1 MARGT
6 RGSGAKNRGGTPY
19 VNPNTN
25 TNVRGSA
32 FNGGVQ
38 KSSSTINKVD
48 PKQFDSRRDSQK
60 NITSRGQASAK
71 SQRRGGV
78 LRYPLEALTG
88 TTDYLQIDIIE
99 FKRPPNQII
108 RPTGSGAN
116 TLNRAVGRTTS
127 GSLARKAVINDGSI
141 LLQVPSQVQDSN
153 SVQFGDS
160 EMNTIAGAAAGAISG
175 VMKEGGQAL
184 SDSIQGKK
192 GAGEAISDLVAKGK
206 AGAENMIGNTPGLMN
221 AAQQGLNAKL
231 TSSAL
236 GVFGANVSTSQ
247 LLARSTGQVFN
258 PNLELLFDK
267 PTLRSFR
274 FSFKMTPRSQ
284 EEARQCKLIIRSFK
298 QNMAPKANAEGSG
311 SLGGSSIF
319 LKSPNIFELR
329 YRKGNRDHPFL
340 HKFKQCF
347 LTDFSVNYTAEGLH
361 TTYDDA
367 TPISMQM
374 DMTFKEI
381 EPIYDVDYKDSDNS
395 VGF

>member
-1 MARGT
+1 MKGFSSVAEMNAAT
-6 RGSGAKNRGGTPY
+6 
-19 VNPNTN
+19 
-25 TNVRGSA
+25 
-32 FNGGVQ
+32 NGGKDDWWEAYQ
-38 KSSSTINKVD
+38 NKKNAEDSKFTNNNESTK
-48 PKQFDSRRDSQK
+48 
-60 NITSRGQASAK
+60 GQQAPK

-206 AGAENMIGNTPGLMN
+206 AGAENMIGNTPGLIN
-221 AAQQGLNAKL
+221 AAQTGLNAKL
-231 TSSAL
+231 TSAAL

-274 FSFKMTPRSQ
+274 FSFKMTPRSLA
-284 EEARQCKLIIRSFK
+284 ESRQCRLIIRSFK
-298 QNMAPKANAEGSG
+298 QNMAPKANTEGSG

-347 LTDFSVNYTAEGLH
+347 LTDFSVNYTAEGTH
-361 TTYDDA
+361 TTYNDA
-367 TPISMQM
+367 TPVSMTM

>member
-1 MARGT
+1 MKGFSSVAEMNAAT
-6 RGSGAKNRGGTPY
+6 
-19 VNPNTN
+19 
-25 TNVRGSA
+25 
-32 FNGGVQ
+32 NGGKDDWWEAYQ
-38 KSSSTINKVD
+38 NKKNAEDSKFTNNNESTK
-48 PKQFDSRRDSQK
+48 
-60 NITSRGQASAK
+60 GQQAPK

-206 AGAENMIGNTPGLMN
+206 AGAENMIGNTPGLIN

-347 LTDFSVNYTAEGLH
+347 LTDFSVNYTAEGTH
-361 TTYDDA
+361 TTYNDA
-367 TPISMQM
+367 TPVSMTM

-381 EPIYDVDYKDSDNS
+381 EPIYDTDYKDGDTS

>member
-1 MARGT
+1 MAREIVGYKTNKRGRRVPIYGT
-6 RGSGAKNRGGTPY
+6 KTELSAETQASIDAANQNAKAKNNSSLNNLVTKGQSTP
-19 VNPNTN
+19 
-25 TNVRGSA
+25 
-32 FNGGVQ
+32 
-38 KSSSTINKVD
+38 
-48 PKQFDSRRDSQK
+48 
-60 NITSRGQASAK
+60 K

-88 TTDYLQIDIIE
+88 TTDYLQIDILE
-99 FKRPPNQII
+99 YKRPNNQVI
-108 RPTGSGAN
+108 RPVGSAAN
-116 TLNRAVGRTTS
+116 TLNRSVGGTTS
-127 GSLARKAVINDGSI
+127 GSLATKAVINDGSI
-141 LLQVPSQVQDSN
+141 LLQIPNQVQDGN
-153 SVQFGDS
+153 SVNFGDS
-160 EMNTIAGAAAGAISG
+160 EMNTIAGAAAGAIQG

-192 GAGEAISDLVAKGK
+192 GAGEAIAELTAKAK
-206 AGAENMIGNTPGLMN
+206 AGADNLVGNAPGLMS
-221 AAQQGLNAKL
+221 AAQAGLNAKL

-236 GVFGANVSTSQ
+236 GLFGANVSTSQ

-267 PTLRSFR
+267 PTLRTFR

-284 EEARQCKLIIRSFK
+284 EESRQCKLIIRSFK
-298 QNMAPKANAEGSG
+298 RNMAPKANVEGSG
-311 SLGGSSIF
+311 SLSGSSIF

-347 LTDFSVNYTAEGLH
+347 LTDFSVNYTAEGVH

-381 EPIYDVDYKDSDNS
+381 EPIYDVDYADSDTS

>member
-1 MARGT
+1 MKGFSSVAEMNAAT
-6 RGSGAKNRGGTPY
+6 
-19 VNPNTN
+19 
-25 TNVRGSA
+25 
-32 FNGGVQ
+32 NGGKDDWWESYQ
-38 KSSSTINKVD
+38 NKKNTEDSKITNNNESTK
-48 PKQFDSRRDSQK
+48 
-60 NITSRGQASAK
+60 GQQAPK

-206 AGAENMIGNTPGLMN
+206 AGAENMIGNTPGLIN
-221 AAQQGLNAKL
+221 AAQTGLNAKL
-231 TSSAL
+231 TSAAL

-274 FSFKMTPRSQ
+274 FSFKMTPRSLA
-284 EEARQCKLIIRSFK
+284 ESRQCRLIIRSFK
-298 QNMAPKANAEGSG
+298 QNMAPKANTEGSG

-347 LTDFSVNYTAEGLH
+347 LTDFSVNYTAEGTH
-361 TTYDDA
+361 TTYNDA
-367 TPISMQM
+367 TPVSMTM

>member
-1 MARGT
+1 MSYTEEQIAGMKGFSSVAEMNAAT
-6 RGSGAKNRGGTPY
+6 
-19 VNPNTN
+19 
-25 TNVRGSA
+25 
-32 FNGGVQ
+32 NGGKDDWWEAYQNKKNTEDSKVTNNNE
-38 KSSSTINKVD
+38 STK
-48 PKQFDSRRDSQK
+48 
-60 NITSRGQASAK
+60 GQQAPK

>member
-1 MARGT
+1 MSYTEEQIAGMKGFSSVAEMNAAT
-6 RGSGAKNRGGTPY
+6 
-19 VNPNTN
+19 
-25 TNVRGSA
+25 
-32 FNGGVQ
+32 NGGKDDWWESYQNKKNTEDSKVTNNNE
-38 KSSSTINKVD
+38 STK
-48 PKQFDSRRDSQK
+48 
-60 NITSRGQASAK
+60 GQQAPK

-206 AGAENMIGNTPGLMN
+206 AGAENMIGNTPGLIN
-221 AAQQGLNAKL
+221 AAQTGLNAKL
-231 TSSAL
+231 TSAAL

-274 FSFKMTPRSQ
+274 FSFKMTPRSLA
-284 EEARQCKLIIRSFK
+284 ESRQCRLIIRSFK
-298 QNMAPKANAEGSG
+298 QNMAPKANTEGSG

-347 LTDFSVNYTAEGLH
+347 LTDFSVNYTAEGTH
-361 TTYDDA
+361 TTYNDA
-367 TPISMQM
+367 TPVSMTM

>member
-6 RGSGAKNRGGTPY
+6 RGSGAKRRSGTPY

-25 TNVRGSA
+25 TNIRGSA

-38 KSSSTINKVD
+38 RSSTTINKVD
-48 PKQFDSRRDSQK
+48 PKQFDQRRDSQK
-60 NITSRGQASAK
+60 NTTTTGQASAK

-274 FSFKMTPRSQ
+274 FSFKMTPRSPSEA
-284 EEARQCKLIIRSFK
+284 EECKNIIRSFK
-298 QNMAPKANAEGSG
+298 LNMAPKTKNTGSIGGSG
-311 SLGGSSIF
+311 VF
-319 LKSPNIFELR
+319 LKTPNVFELR
-329 YRKGNRDHPFL
+329 YKKGGGEHPFL

-347 LTDFSVNYTAEGLH
+347 LTNFSVNYTAEGTH

-367 TPISMQM
+367 TPVSMQM

>member
-1 MARGT
+1 MSYTEEQIAGMKGFSSVAEMNAAT
-6 RGSGAKNRGGTPY
+6 
-19 VNPNTN
+19 
-25 TNVRGSA
+25 
-32 FNGGVQ
+32 NGGKDDWWESYQ
-38 KSSSTINKVD
+38 NKKNTEDSKITNNNESTK
-48 PKQFDSRRDSQK
+48 
-60 NITSRGQASAK
+60 GQQAPK

-206 AGAENMIGNTPGLMN
+206 AGAENMIGNTPGLIN
-221 AAQQGLNAKL
+221 AAQTGLNAKL
-231 TSSAL
+231 TSAAL

-274 FSFKMTPRSQ
+274 FSFKMTPRSLA
-284 EEARQCKLIIRSFK
+284 ESRQCRLIIRSFK
-298 QNMAPKANAEGSG
+298 QNMAPKANTEGSG

-347 LTDFSVNYTAEGLH
+347 LTDFSVNYTAEGTH
-361 TTYDDA
+361 TTYNDA
-367 TPISMQM
+367 TPVSMTM

>member
-6 RGSGAKNRGGTPY
+6 RGSGAKRRSGTPY

-25 TNVRGSA
+25 TNIRGSA

-38 KSSSTINKVD
+38 RSSTTINKVD
-48 PKQFDSRRDSQK
+48 PKQFDQRRDSQK
-60 NITSRGQASAK
+60 NISSRGQASAK

-108 RPTGSGAN
+108 RPTGSAAN

-153 SVQFGDS
+153 SVQYGDS
-160 EMNTIAGAAAGAISG
+160 EMNTLAGAAAGAIQG
-175 VMKEGGQAL
+175 AMTDVGGAV
-184 SDSIQGKK
+184 SDRLQGDSK
-192 GAGEAISDLVAKGK
+192 AMENLLPNAK
-206 AGAENMIGNTPGLMN
+206 AGIDKIVGDAPGLIN
-221 AAQQGLNAKL
+221 AAQTGLNAKL
-231 TSSAL
+231 TSAAL
-236 GVFGANVSTSQ
+236 GVFGANVSTSD
-247 LLARSTGQVFN
+247 LLARSSGQVFN

-274 FSFKMTPRSQ
+274 FSFKMTPRSLA
-284 EEARQCKLIIRSFK
+284 ESRQCKLIIRSFK
-298 QNMAPKANAEGSG
+298 QNMAPKANTEGGEFS
-311 SLGGSSIF
+311 GSSIF

>member
-1 MARGT
+1 MTREIVGYKTNRRGRRVPIYRKKT
-6 RGSGAKNRGGTPY
+6 EL
-19 VNPNTN
+19 NPD
-25 TNVRGSA
+25 
-32 FNGGVQ
+32 
-38 KSSSTINKVD
+38 I
-48 PKQFDSRRDSQK
+48 
-60 NITSRGQASAK
+60 QASIDAANQNAKDRKNASLNNLVSKGQSTPK

-88 TTDYLQIDIIE
+88 TTDYLQIDILE
-99 FKRPPNQII
+99 YKRPNNQVI
-108 RPTGSGAN
+108 RPVGSAAN
-116 TLNRAVGRTTS
+116 TLNRSVGGTTS
-127 GSLARKAVINDGSI
+127 GSLATKAVINDGSI
-141 LLQVPSQVQDSN
+141 LLQIPNQVQDGN
-153 SVQFGDS
+153 NVNFGDS
-160 EMNTIAGAAAGAISG
+160 EMNTIAGAAAGAIQG
-175 VMKEGGQAL
+175 VMREGGQAL

-192 GAGEAISDLVAKGK
+192 GAGEAIAELSAKAK
-206 AGAENMIGNTPGLMN
+206 AGADNLIGNAPGLMS
-221 AAQQGLNAKL
+221 AAQAGLNAKL

-236 GVFGANVSTSQ
+236 GLFGANVSTSQ

-284 EEARQCKLIIRSFK
+284 EESRQCKLIIRSFK
-298 QNMAPKANAEGSG
+298 RNMAPKANVEGSG
-311 SLGGSSIF
+311 SLSGSSIF

-329 YRKGNRDHPFL
+329 YRKGNSDHPFL

-347 LTDFSVNYTAEGLH
+347 LTDFSVNYTAEGVH

-367 TPISMQM
+367 TPVSMQM

-381 EPIYDVDYKDSDNS
+381 EPIYDVDYTDSDTS

>member
-1 MARGT
+1 MPNFPPNYAEQEKFFASKEYQT
-6 RGSGAKNRGGTPY
+6 GAKEAIKNNQPLPKPPASNSSLNNLVTKGQSTP
-19 VNPNTN
+19 
-25 TNVRGSA
+25 
-32 FNGGVQ
+32 
-38 KSSSTINKVD
+38 
-48 PKQFDSRRDSQK
+48 
-60 NITSRGQASAK
+60 K

-88 TTDYLQIDIIE
+88 TTDYLQIDILE
-99 FKRPPNQII
+99 YKRPNNQVI
-108 RPTGSGAN
+108 RPVGSAAN
-116 TLNRAVGRTTS
+116 TLNRSVGGTTS
-127 GSLARKAVINDGSI
+127 GSLATKAVINDGSI
-141 LLQVPSQVQDSN
+141 LLQIPNQIQDGN
-153 SVQFGDS
+153 SVNFGDS
-160 EMNTIAGAAAGAISG
+160 EMNTIAGAAAGAIQG

-192 GAGEAISDLVAKGK
+192 GAGEAIAELTAKAK
-206 AGAENMIGNTPGLMN
+206 AGADNLVGNAPGLMS
-221 AAQQGLNAKL
+221 AAQAGLNAKL

-236 GVFGANVSTSQ
+236 GLFGANVSTSQ

-267 PTLRSFR
+267 PTLRTFR

-284 EEARQCKLIIRSFK
+284 EESRQCKLIIRSFK
-298 QNMAPKANAEGSG
+298 RNMAPKANVEGSG
-311 SLGGSSIF
+311 SLSGSSIF

-329 YRKGNRDHPFL
+329 YRKGNSDHPFL

-347 LTDFSVNYTAEGLH
+347 LTDFSVNYTAEGVH

-381 EPIYDVDYKDSDNS
+381 EPIYDVDYADSDTS

>member
-1 MARGT
+1 MKGFSSVAEMNAAT
-6 RGSGAKNRGGTPY
+6 
-19 VNPNTN
+19 
-25 TNVRGSA
+25 
-32 FNGGVQ
+32 NGGKDDWWEAYQ
-38 KSSSTINKVD
+38 NKKNAEDSKFTNNNESTK
-48 PKQFDSRRDSQK
+48 
-60 NITSRGQASAK
+60 GQQAPK

-206 AGAENMIGNTPGLMN
+206 AGAENMIGNTPGLIN
-221 AAQQGLNAKL
+221 AAQTGLNAKL
-231 TSSAL
+231 TSAAL

-274 FSFKMTPRSQ
+274 FSFKMTPRSLS
-284 EEARQCKLIIRSFK
+284 ESRQCRLIIRSFK
-298 QNMAPKANAEGSG
+298 QNMAPKANTEGSG

-347 LTDFSVNYTAEGLH
+347 LTDFSVNYTAEGTH
-361 TTYDDA
+361 TTYNDA
-367 TPISMQM
+367 TPVSMTM

>member
-1 MARGT
+1 MSGLGDPNYVPNFGQPTKTKSLGT
-6 RGSGAKNRGGTPY
+6 NREVIET
-19 VNPNTN
+19 
-25 TNVRGSA
+25 
-32 FNGGVQ
+32 
-38 KSSSTINKVD
+38 
-48 PKQFDSRRDSQK
+48 KQSVKRDSQK
-60 NITSRGQASAK
+60 NISSKGQAPAK

-99 FKRPPNQII
+99 FKRPPNQMI
-108 RPTGSGAN
+108 RPVGSGAN

-206 AGAENMIGNTPGLMN
+206 AGADNIIGNTPGLMN

-298 QNMAPKANAEGSG
+298 QNMAPKANTEGSG
-311 SLGGSSIF
+311 SLDGSAIF

-367 TPISMQM
+367 RPISMQM